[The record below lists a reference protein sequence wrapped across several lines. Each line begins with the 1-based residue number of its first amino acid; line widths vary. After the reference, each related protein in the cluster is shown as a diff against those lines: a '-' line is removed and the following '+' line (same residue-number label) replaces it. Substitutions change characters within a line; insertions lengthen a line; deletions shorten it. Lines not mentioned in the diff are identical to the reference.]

1 MNLMESLGFKC
12 SDEGI
17 LNLRS
22 SNPWWNFTRQ
32 VLVILLIVLIVVSI
46 GRLFYNSHNYW
57 EGFTLVISI
66 FLFVLSP
73 LILLSLL
80 AVYQTTTINP
90 TTRAI
95 TILRKRLWGKNKLTL
110 NFSMDSTRIEST
122 RMGVTDANPH
132 DVWIV
137 KAGVVT
143 DQYQL
148 GILSKETASVDECK
162 KLMLDL
168 YHFFYPDQTTVTA
181 DNIITN
187 GSQAYVLSDA
197 SKVEFEKKMGMD
209 ADEPVYL
216 ENTK

>member
-1 MNLMESLGFKC
+1 MHLFEKFGYSVNNNGNL
-12 SDEGI
+12 I
-17 LNLRS
+17 RRS
-22 SNPWWNFTRQ
+22 SNPWWELTKPSIWMVSAGIIFTT
-32 VLVILLIVLIVVSI
+32 LMSILNSNWEGYSGAVIVV
-46 GRLFYNSHNYW
+46 L
-57 EGFTLVISI
+57 LC
-66 FLFVLSP
+66 LSP

-95 TILRKRLWGKNKLTL
+95 TILRKRLWGKNNLTL
-110 NFSMDSTRIEST
+110 NFSMDSTRIEAT

-148 GILSKETASVDECK
+148 GILSKETDSADECK

-168 YHFFYPDQTTVTA
+168 YHFFYPDQTNVTA

-187 GSQAYVLSDA
+187 GSQVYVLSDA
-197 SKVEFEKKMGMD
+197 AKAEFEKKMGMG

-216 ENTK
+216 ENIK

>member
-1 MNLMESLGFKC
+1 MEFGSLEF
-12 SDEGI
+12 
-17 LNLRS
+17 
-22 SNPWWNFTRQ
+22 
-32 VLVILLIVLIVVSI
+32 VLLAI
-46 GRLFYNSHNYW
+46 
-57 EGFTLVISI
+57 
-66 FLFVLSP
+66 LSP

-80 AVYQTTTINP
+80 AVYQTTSINP

-95 TILRKRLWGKNKLTL
+95 TILRKRLWGKTKLTL
-110 NFSMDSTRIEST
+110 NFSMDSTRIEAT

-148 GILSKETASVDECK
+148 GILSKETDSVDECK
-162 KLMLDL
+162 KLMIDL
-168 YHFFYPDQTTVTA
+168 YHFFYPDQTTVTT

-197 SKVEFEKKMGMD
+197 AKAAVGTQASPGNDVINL
-209 ADEPVYL
+209 DELPT
-216 ENTK
+216 NRG

>member
-1 MNLMESLGFKC
+1 MVSAGIIFTTLMS
-12 SDEGI
+12 I
-17 LNLRS
+17 LN
-22 SNPWWNFTRQ
+22 SNWEGYSGA
-32 VLVILLIVLIVVSI
+32 VIVV
-46 GRLFYNSHNYW
+46 L
-57 EGFTLVISI
+57 LC
-66 FLFVLSP
+66 LSP

-95 TILRKRLWGKNKLTL
+95 TILRKRLWGKNNLTL
-110 NFSMDSTRIEST
+110 NFSMDSTRIEAT

-148 GILSKETASVDECK
+148 GILSKETDSADECK

-168 YHFFYPDQTTVTA
+168 YHFFYPDQTNVTA

-187 GSQAYVLSDA
+187 GSQVYVLSDA
-197 SKVEFEKKMGMD
+197 AKAEFEKKMGMG

-216 ENTK
+216 ENIK

>member
-1 MNLMESLGFKC
+1 MEFGSLEF
-12 SDEGI
+12 
-17 LNLRS
+17 
-22 SNPWWNFTRQ
+22 
-32 VLVILLIVLIVVSI
+32 VLLAI
-46 GRLFYNSHNYW
+46 
-57 EGFTLVISI
+57 
-66 FLFVLSP
+66 LSP

-95 TILRKRLWGKNKLTL
+95 TILRKRLWGKSKLTL
-110 NFSMDSTRIEST
+110 NFSMDSTRIEAT

-137 KAGVVT
+137 KAGIVT

-148 GILSKETASVDECK
+148 GILFKETDSVDECK
-162 KLMLDL
+162 KLMLEL
-168 YHFFYPDQTTVTA
+168 YRFFYPDRTTVSE
-181 DNIITN
+181 DNILNN

-197 SKVEFEKKMGMD
+197 EKGEFEKKMGMG

-216 ENTK
+216 ENIK